1 VPVLPPA
8 ALTVGD
14 AFAGVFALLDAAE
27 LRHHAAMLAGD
38 ANAAFDAEF
47 DRASAGIELARLET
61 DVALNWLLGLRLAV
75 KRYPTETADLIDQ
88 VFALRR
94 MMRRK

>member
-1 VPVLPPA
+1 MPVLPPEP
-8 ALTVGD
+8 LSVGD
-14 AFAGVFALLDAAE
+14 EFAGAFAALDAAE

-47 DRASAGIELARLET
+47 DRASAGIELAALEA
-61 DVALNWLLGLRLAV
+61 DVALRWLLGLRLAV

-88 VFALRR
+88 MFALRR
-94 MMRRK
+94 LMRRK